1 MKLRLPLRQA
11 AALLV
16 TVLSLIA
23 FAASGWQWR
32 ERRLIGAAVQTLL
45 AGRDIGPERR
55 FGASDSVRLAYA
67 LYLAGHEDT
76 QGAEDLL
83 AVLGQSSSPD
93 TAAKALYDLGNLYL
107 RRAMDAVERAEPTQ
121 AGTLAELAKQAYR
134 RALRLRPDDW
144 AAKYNY
150 EVAARLMPDFEQ
162 VDSGSEALP
171 EEESARKL
179 WTRVPGFPRGLP

>member
-1 MKLRLPLRQA
+1 MKLTFPLRQT

-16 TVLSLIA
+16 TVLALTT
-23 FAASGWQWR
+23 FAASCWQWR
-32 ERRLIGAAVQTLL
+32 ESRLIGSAVQTLL

-55 FGASDSVRLAYA
+55 FGASEGVRLAYA
-67 LYLAGHEDT
+67 LYLVGREDYRD
-76 QGAEDLL
+76 AEELL
-83 AVLGQSSSPD
+83 AELGQSHSPD
-93 TAAKALYDLGNLYL
+93 TAAKALYDLGNVYL
-107 RRAMDAVERAEPTQ
+107 RRAIDAVEHAEPTQ

-150 EVAARLMPDFEQ
+150 EVAARLMPDFER
-162 VDSGSEALP
+162 VDSGSEPLP
-171 EEESARKL
+171 EEESTRKL